1 MKTPSMLS
9 SFPATS
15 WLAAGAAAL
24 LAVQLARA
32 ADQQVTF
39 TRITDGTIAT
49 DALRSWGCALV
60 DYDNDGF
67 TDIFVATAFGG
78 TSCLYHNDTNFQFS
92 KLASEPVVTVFGDAC
107 AGVFADY
114 DNDGDPDLF
123 VSNFD
128 PYKSCF
134 FRNDLGAGKSTVFT
148 RIANGP
154 WVNAVAQSVGAA
166 WADYDND
173 GFIDLL
179 VSNAGDQNEFLY
191 RNDGAGGM
199 IAITAGP
206 VVRSGGKSQGCAW
219 GDFDGDGDLDL
230 FVANSVGQ
238 TSFLFHNAGQGTF
251 SRVTDGPP
259 VTEAGFW
266 LGPAWGDYDNDGH
279 LDLFVANGAYR
290 DDALY
295 HNNGDGTFTP
305 VADDPVVTSGGAS
318 ESGAWG
324 DFDNDGYLD
333 LFVSNNWGEPDFLFH
348 NERDGTFTRIY
359 EGEIVNDTANGI
371 GCAWADFD
379 NDGFLDLFV
388 SNGPES
394 PTSPGEANCLYRN
407 DAKVNGNTNGW
418 LLVRL
423 VGTASNRSAIG
434 AKIRVK
440 ATLWGKEVWQLRE
453 VSGGSAN
460 CSQSDLRAH
469 FGLGDARNVDLLRIE
484 WPIGVV
490 QELTNV
496 VANQILTVTEHQAG
510 ATNPPSLMA
519 SKSADG
525 ALQLTATGQT
535 DLRYAF
541 EASTNLV
548 QWTKIAVRTNLTGT
562 LDYPPPASSSP
573 QRFYRVQ
580 VP

>member
-1 MKTPSMLS
+1 MRLITCTFLVLSTPCLAQ
-9 SFPATS
+9 PAY
-15 WLAAGAAAL
+15 
-24 LAVQLARA
+24 
-32 ADQQVTF
+32 F
-39 TRITDGTIAT
+39 TRITNGPIAT
-49 DALRSWGCALV
+49 DTLRSWGCALV
-60 DYDNDGF
+60 DYDNDGLV
-67 TDIFVATAFGG
+67 DVFVATAFGG
-78 TSCLYHNDTNFQFS
+78 NNCLYHNDGNFQFTEVT
-92 KLASEPVVTVFGDAC
+92 SESVATVYGDSC
-107 AGVFADY
+107 TGVFADF
-114 DNDGDPDLF
+114 DNDGKLDLF

-134 FRNDLGAGKSTVFT
+134 FRNDLGSGNPTIFT
-148 RIANGP
+148 RITSGS
-154 WVNAVAQSVGAA
+154 WVNTVGQSVGAA

-179 VSNAGDQNEFLY
+179 VSNASDQNEFLY

-199 IAITAGP
+199 ITITAGP
-206 VVRSGGKSQGCAW
+206 VVRSGGNSQGCAW

-259 VTEAGFW
+259 VTGAGFW
-266 LGPAWGDYDNDGH
+266 LDPAWGDYDNDGH

-305 VADDPVVTSGGAS
+305 VVEGPVVTSGGTS
-318 ESGAWG
+318 EGGAWG

-359 EGEIVNDTANGI
+359 DGEIVNDTANGV

-388 SNGPES
+388 SNGPEN
-394 PTSPGEANCLYRN
+394 PASPGEANFLYRN
-407 DAKVNGNTNGW
+407 HARNNGNTNAW

-423 VGTASNRSAIG
+423 IGTASNRSAIG
-434 AKIRVK
+434 AKIRAK

-453 VSGGSAN
+453 ISGGSAN

-469 FGLGDARNVDLLRIE
+469 FGLGDAAQADTLRIE
-484 WPIGVV
+484 WPSGTV
-490 QELTNV
+490 QEYTTSRPNR
-496 VANQILTVTEHQAG
+496 
-510 ATNPPSLMA
+510 S
-519 SKSADG
+519 
-525 ALQLTATGQT
+525 
-535 DLRYAF
+535 
-541 EASTNLV
+541 
-548 QWTKIAVRTNLTGT
+548 
-562 LDYPPPASSSP
+562 
-573 QRFYRVQ
+573 
-580 VP
+580 